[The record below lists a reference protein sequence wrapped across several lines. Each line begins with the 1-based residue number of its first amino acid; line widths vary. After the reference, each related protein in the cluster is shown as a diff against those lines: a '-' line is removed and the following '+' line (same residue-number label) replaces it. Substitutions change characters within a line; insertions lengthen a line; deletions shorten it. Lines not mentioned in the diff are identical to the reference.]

1 MAEEKR
7 KMWESGTTVDGKNN
21 LFFFQKFNIIAG
33 IIAIIAMPLALI
45 LSANPGFWASFHV
58 QIAAYTFFLISY
70 CAWFFTSHKVF
81 GKIVDRN
88 RKKYEII
95 DYISRICT
103 AVCPLFVILA
113 FFLMG
118 TELGRGENGYYLH
131 LCEWILAL
139 SAAAAFSI
147 CRYLEICFMLYDIKK
162 RIR

>member
-1 MAEEKR
+1 MQ
-7 KMWESGTTVDGKNN
+7 ESGTAIKEKTSLD
-21 LFFFQKFNIIAG
+21 FWQKFNISAG
-33 IIAIIAMPLALI
+33 IIAIAAMPLLLI
-45 LSANPGFWASFHV
+45 LSANPGYFANFYV
-58 QIAAYTFFLISY
+58 QLAAYIVFLISY
-70 CAWFFTSHKVF
+70 CAWFFTSHKIF
-81 GKIVDRN
+81 GKIIDRN
-88 RKKYEII
+88 KKKYIII

-162 RIR
+162 RIK